1 MSAFEPLILAIDQ
14 GTTSSR
20 SIAFR
25 ADGSI
30 AAMAQESLPQ
40 FYPEPGWVEQDGED
54 IWATSL
60 ACAQR
65 ALLEAEAAGGRV
77 ISIGITNQRE
87 TALIWDRRTL
97 KPLHRAIV
105 WQDRRTASTCDAL
118 REQGLEEVV
127 SHSTGLVLDPYF
139 SATKLAWM
147 LDYID
152 GARQEAQ
159 QGRLASGTVNSFLMA
174 RLTGGAHVTDATNA
188 SRTCLFNIAK
198 NEWDERLCELF
209 RVPQNCLPTVLDSI
223 DEFGMTDPAHFGRA
237 IPIHAVIGD
246 QQAAAVG
253 QACFAPGD
261 IKCTYGTGCFMLA
274 PTGEKLVLSRNRLLT
289 TVALRIN
296 GKLTY
301 ALEGSIFVAGAV
313 VQWLR
318 DNLGVISSAAES
330 ETLARSLSNNGGVYL
345 VPAFVGL
352 GAPHWAASARG
363 AIVGL
368 SRGSGKAEIARAAL
382 ESVAYQTAD
391 LIDAMTR
398 DGVSCRTLKVDGGM
412 TANDWLM
419 QFLADIQNAPVDRP
433 AVLETTALGAAL
445 LAGVKAGVFSS
456 LESGASMRRTE
467 RVFAPSMH
475 TDEREELKVGWARAV
490 KEVLA

>member
-1 MSAFEPLILAIDQ
+1 MSALEPLILAIDQ

-20 SIAFR
+20 AIAFR
-25 ADGSI
+25 SDGSV
-30 AAMAQESLPQ
+30 AAMAQELLPQ
-40 FYPEPGWVEQDGED
+40 FYPAPGWVEQDGED
-54 IWATSL
+54 IWSTSL
-60 ACAQR
+60 ACARR
-65 ALLEAEAAGGRV
+65 AISQAEAAGGRI

-97 KPLHRAIV
+97 KPIHRAIV
-105 WQDRRTASTCDAL
+105 WQDRRTASTCDDL
-118 REQGLEEVV
+118 REQGLEELV
-127 SHSTGLVLDPYF
+127 SRATGLVLDPYF
-139 SATKLAWM
+139 SAAKLAWM
-147 LDYID
+147 LDHVD
-152 GARQEAQ
+152 GARQNAQ
-159 QGRLASGTVNSFLMA
+159 QGRLAFGTVDSFLVA
-174 RLTGGAHVTDATNA
+174 RLTGGAHWTDATNA
-188 SRTCLFNIAK
+188 SRTCLFNIVN
-198 NEWDERLCELF
+198 NEWDEQLSELF
-209 RVPQNCLPTVLDSI
+209 RVPLNGMPAVLDSI
-223 DEFGMTDPAHFGRA
+223 DDFGVTDPAHFGQA

-274 PTGEKLVLSRNRLLT
+274 PTGETLVLSQNRLLT
-289 TVALRIN
+289 TVALRID

-318 DNLGVISSAAES
+318 DNLGVIANAAES
-330 ETLARSLSNNGGVYL
+330 EALARSLPDNGGVYL

-352 GAPHWAASARG
+352 GAPYWAASARG
-363 AIVGL
+363 AILGL

-398 DGVSCRTLKVDGGM
+398 DGVTCRSLKVDGGM

-456 LESGASMRRTE
+456 LEGGASMRRTE
-467 RVFAPSMH
+467 RIFAPDMRADDRAS
-475 TDEREELKVGWARAV
+475 LKAGWARAV
-490 KEVLA
+490 ERVLA